1 MAGDTLSPSLGACCT
16 ALSSVLADKVSFP
29 NTRPYN
35 ASLNSYFSLQN
46 SNLKPLCIVSPTSAE
61 DVSTAI
67 TSITST
73 VSTLPPERQSECH
86 IAIRSGGH
94 ASHGGASNIDHGV
107 TFDLSNLNSIRLS
120 DDQSTVSVGVGATWG
135 DVYAFLE
142 PYGLCVAGGR
152 AAQVGVG
159 GLTLGGGISYFSPRY
174 GWTCDTATNF
184 EIVLADGQI
193 VNANEHK
200 NGDLLASLRG
210 GGGSNFGIVTNIS
223 FKTFKQGLIWGG
235 MAYYSLESI
244 DAQLKAFSE
253 FNSAEGYDEYASL
266 ITSFGFAQG
275 RGSAVVNSIVYTKD
289 EENPKSYQPFLEIPS
304 LMSNLTTR
312 SNLEM
317 SKVQG
322 SFQVNGK
329 REMSVV
335 ITHDSAVP
343 MLKATFLRWKSSLAA
358 IENVTG
364 MHWSL
369 SLEPLPP
376 AVYAR
381 TPTKNAFG
389 LAGKRK
395 ALVVTLLSA
404 TWEDEKDDETVEKN
418 ARELFRGIEED
429 ARKLGSYDPYIY
441 PNYAAIWQDV
451 FLSFGEESVE
461 KLQKVSREVDPEGV
475 FRVNVP
481 GGFKVPS

>member
-1 MAGDTLSPSLGACCT
+1 MAGDILSRGLGACCA
-16 ALSSVLADKVSFP
+16 ALSSALGDKVSFP
-29 NTRPYN
+29 NSAPYN

-46 SNLKPLCIVSPTSAE
+46 TDLKPLCIVSPTSAE

-73 VSTLPPERQSECH
+73 SSSLSPENQSECH

-107 TFDLSNLNSIRLS
+107 TLDLSGLNSIHLS
-120 DDQSTVSVGVGATWG
+120 NDRSTVSVGVGATWG

-174 GWTCDTATNF
+174 GWTCDTATSF
-184 EIVLADGQI
+184 EIVLVDGKI
-193 VNANEHK
+193 IKANEHE
-200 NGDLLASLRG
+200 NPDLLVSLRG
-210 GGGSNFGIVTNIS
+210 GGGSNFGIVTKIDL
-223 FKTFKQGLIWGG
+223 KTFKQGPMWAG

-244 DAQLKAFSE
+244 DAQLKAFEE
-253 FNSAEGYDEYASL
+253 FNSAEGYDEHASL
-266 ITSFGFAQG
+266 ITSFGFAPPM
-275 RGSAVVNSIVYTKD
+275 GSAVVNSIVYTKD
-289 EENPKSYQPFLEIPS
+289 EENPKAYQSFLEIPS
-304 LMSNLTTR
+304 LMSNITTR
-312 SNLEM
+312 NNLEM

-322 SFQVNGK
+322 SFQVDGK
-329 REMSVV
+329 RDMSVV
-335 ITHDSAVP
+335 ITHESTFS
-343 MLKATFLRWKSSLAA
+343 MLKAAYLRWNSSLAA
-358 IENVTG
+358 VKNVTG
-364 MHWSL
+364 VHWSL

-376 AVYAR
+376 AIYAR
-381 TPTKNAFG
+381 APTKNAFG
-389 LAGKRK
+389 LGDRKK

-404 TWEDEKDDETVEKN
+404 TWDDAKDDALVENN

-429 ARKLGSYDPYIY
+429 ARRLGSFDPYIY
-441 PNYAAIWQDV
+441 PNYAAVWQDV
-451 FLSFGEESVE
+451 IASFGEESVE
-461 KLQKVSREVDPEGV
+461 RLQKVSREVDPNEV

-481 GGFKVPS
+481 GGFKIPV